1 MIPQLIVSGMA
12 VGILYGLVALGVVL
26 IFKSTNILNF
36 AHGEL
41 AMVSTFFA
49 YTLLTNLH
57 LPYPLAVI
65 LTLVFAAL
73 IGYGIERFIT
83 RPFIGSAQMTVVI
96 VTLGLF
102 LSLGVVAMWIWGK
115 DPLTFPSM
123 IPDKPINIQGIVF
136 SSLNLL
142 ILLISCLLMVLLYL
156 FFRFSTMGIAMRAV
170 ADDMEGARL
179 MGISIARIFSLS
191 WILANMI
198 GALSGILLAP
208 IIYLDV
214 NMMQVVILKAFV
226 AAVLG
231 GFTSMP
237 GVIVGG
243 ILLGVMEN
251 FVGAYISSQFKNAF
265 PFLIILFVLMI
276 MPQGIF
282 GQLRRKKV

>member
-12 VGILYGLVALGVVL
+12 VGILYGIVALGVVL

-49 YTLLTNLH
+49 YTLLTSLH

-83 RPFIGSAQMTVVI
+83 RPFIGSAHMTVVI

-102 LSLGVVAMWIWGK
+102 LLLGVVAMWIWGK

-123 IPDKPINIQGIVF
+123 IPDQPINIQGIVI
-136 SSLNLL
+136 SSLNLF
-142 ILLISCLLMVLLYL
+142 ILLISCVLMFLLYL
-156 FFRFSTMGIAMRAV
+156 FFRFTTMGIAMRAV

-179 MGISIARIFSLS
+179 MGISVSSIFSLS
-191 WILANMI
+191 WVLANML
-198 GALSGILLAP
+198 GAVSGILLAP

-243 ILLGVMEN
+243 ILLGIMEN
-251 FVGAYISSQFKNAF
+251 LVGAFISSQFKNAF

-282 GQLRRKKV
+282 GQWRRKKV

>member
-49 YTLLTNLH
+49 YTLLTNLR

-102 LSLGVVAMWIWGK
+102 LLLGVVAMWIWGK

>member
-12 VGILYGLVALGVVL
+12 VGVLYGIVALGVVL

-41 AMVSTFFA
+41 AMVSTFFT
-49 YTLLTNLH
+49 YTLLTSLH
-57 LPYPLAVI
+57 LPYPLAVVAA
-65 LTLVFAAL
+65 LGFAAL
-73 IGYGIERFIT
+73 IGYLIERFIT
-83 RPFIGSAQMTVVI
+83 RPFIGSSQMTVVI

-102 LSLGVVAMWIWGK
+102 LLLGVVAMWIWGK

-123 IPDKPINIQGIVF
+123 IPDKPINVRGIVF

-142 ILLISCLLMVLLYL
+142 ILLISCLLMVVLYL
-156 FFRFSTMGIAMRAV
+156 FFRFTTMGIAMRAV

-179 MGISIARIFSLS
+179 MGISISRIFSLS
-191 WILANMI
+191 WVLANML
-198 GALSGILLAP
+198 GAVSGILLAP

-214 NMMQVVILKAFV
+214 NMMQVVILKSFV

-243 ILLGVMEN
+243 ILLGIMEN

-265 PFLIILFVLMI
+265 PFVIILLVLMVR
-276 MPQGIF
+276 PQGIF
-282 GQLRRKKV
+282 GTLRRKKV

>member
-12 VGILYGLVALGVVL
+12 VGILYGIVALGVVL

-49 YTLLTNLH
+49 YTLLTSLH

-65 LTLVFAAL
+65 LTLLFAAL

-102 LSLGVVAMWIWGK
+102 LMLGVVAMWIWGK

-123 IPDKPINIQGIVF
+123 IPDQPINIQGIVI
-136 SSLNLL
+136 SSLNLF
-142 ILLISCLLMVLLYL
+142 ILLISCVLMFLLYL
-156 FFRFSTMGIAMRAV
+156 FFRFTTVGIAMRAV

-179 MGISIARIFSLS
+179 MGISVSSIFSLS
-191 WILANMI
+191 WVLANML
-198 GALSGILLAP
+198 GAVSGILLAP

-243 ILLGVMEN
+243 ILLGIMEN
-251 FVGAYISSQFKNAF
+251 LVGAFISSQFKNAF

-282 GQLRRKKV
+282 GQWRRKKV

>member
-49 YTLLTNLH
+49 YTLLTSLH
-57 LPYPLAVI
+57 LPYPLAVMI
-65 LTLVFAAL
+65 TLLFAGL
-73 IGYGIERFIT
+73 VGYGIERVIT
-83 RPFIGSAQMTVVI
+83 RPFIGSPPMTVVI

-102 LSLGVVAMWIWGK
+102 LLLGVVAMWIWGK
-115 DPLTFPSM
+115 DPLTFPPM

-142 ILLISCLLMVLLYL
+142 ILLISCILMFGLYL
-156 FFRFSTMGIAMRAV
+156 FFRFSKMGIAMRAV
-170 ADDMEGARL
+170 ADNMDGARL
-179 MGISIARIFSLS
+179 MGISIFRIFSLS
-191 WILANMI
+191 WILANI
-198 GALSGILLAP
+198 LGAISGILLAP
-208 IIYLDV
+208 IIYLDT
-214 NMMQVVILKAFV
+214 NMMVNTILKAFV
-226 AAVLG
+226 AAVIG

-237 GVIVGG
+237 GAIVGG
-243 ILLGVMEN
+243 ILLGIMEN
-251 FVGAYISSQFKNAF
+251 FVGAFISSQFKNAF
-265 PFLIILFVLMI
+265 PFVIILFALMI

-282 GQLRRKKV
+282 GQLRRKKI

>member
-12 VGILYGLVALGVVL
+12 VGVLYGIVGLGVVL

-41 AMVSTFFA
+41 AMVSTFFT
-49 YTLLTNLH
+49 YTLLTTLSF
-57 LPYPLAVI
+57 PYPLAIVVA
-65 LTLVFAAL
+65 LVFAGL
-73 IGYGIERFIT
+73 IGFFVERFIT

-102 LSLGVVAMWIWGK
+102 LLLGVVAMWIWGK
-115 DPLTFPSM
+115 DPLPFPPM
-123 IPDKPINIQGIVF
+123 IPDKPLKIKGIVF

-142 ILLISCLLMVLLYL
+142 ILFISCILMGGLYF
-156 FFRFSTMGIAMRAV
+156 FFRFTTMGIAMRAV

-179 MGISIARIFSLS
+179 MGIGISRIFSLS
-191 WILANMI
+191 WVLANML
-198 GALSGILLAP
+198 GAISGILLAP

-214 NMMQVVILKAFV
+214 NMMQVVILKSFV

-237 GVIVGG
+237 GVMVGG
-243 ILLGVMEN
+243 ILLGIMEN

-265 PFLIILFVLMI
+265 PFLIILLVLMVR
-276 MPQGIF
+276 PQGIF
-282 GQLRRKKV
+282 GKLRSKKV

>member
-12 VGILYGLVALGVVL
+12 VGILYGIVALGVVL

-49 YTLLTNLH
+49 YTLLTSLH
-57 LPYPLAVI
+57 LSYPLAVI

-83 RPFIGSAQMTVVI
+83 RPFIGSAHMTVVI

-102 LSLGVVAMWIWGK
+102 LLLGVVAMWIWGK

-123 IPDKPINIQGIVF
+123 IPDQPINIQGIVI
-136 SSLNLL
+136 SSLNVF
-142 ILLISCLLMVLLYL
+142 ILLISCVLMFLLYL
-156 FFRFSTMGIAMRAV
+156 FFRFTTMGIAMRAV

-179 MGISIARIFSLS
+179 MGISVSSIFSLS
-191 WILANMI
+191 WVLANML
-198 GALSGILLAP
+198 GAVSGILLAP

-243 ILLGVMEN
+243 ILLGIMEN
-251 FVGAYISSQFKNAF
+251 LVGAFISSQFKNAF